1 MTTQAAN
8 PLGIVP
14 YIPDNAPFSE
24 EQRAWLNGFLA
35 GLFSVTQPAASADP
49 PPSLKIA
56 VLYAS
61 QSGSAEGLARKVTK
75 ELKAKG
81 HVASLAS
88 LEGYT
93 PAALAEERYAIFIA
107 STYGEGEPPD
117 TAQPFYQKLC
127 VEHLPR
133 YLDLLYSVLALGDSH
148 YEHFCKFGADLD
160 NKLASL
166 GAVRLYD
173 RVDCD
178 VDLDETFAHW
188 KEALYARLESIVAA
202 RPARNSPS
210 SSVTT
215 VELRSAPT
223 PSSEGHDA
231 PEYTR
236 ENPFFAPL
244 VDKRPLTCDVSSK
257 QTMHLAF
264 SIADSNLKY
273 EAGDACG
280 VIPQNDHLLVGEIIA
295 ALNFSPEAPVQLPK
309 SGSATLTDALTH
321 HLQITR
327 LNRKMLE
334 AYATIGNCQQLFDL
348 LMPDHQAL
356 LEKYAYDRGLIDL
369 IHDYP
374 GMLHSP
380 ADLVAMLPKLSPRLY
395 SISSSP
401 FAHTGEIHTTI
412 AVVRYRSHD
421 RERGG
426 VCSTLLADR
435 TATGDRRPI
444 YIHPNKKF
452 RLPAAPDTPIV
463 MIGPGT
469 GIAPF
474 RAFLHERRAL
484 AATGKNWLFF
494 GERSASAD
502 FLYREELESMLAD
515 GHLTRLDTAFSR
527 DQERKIYV
535 QDRMVEQSAQLWSWM
550 QGGASIYVCGDASRM
565 AKDVDAALH
574 RIAEKQGGL
583 GPEAAQEYMQT
594 MKDEHRYHRDVY

>member
-1 MTTQAAN
+1 MTQTTN
-8 PLGIVP
+8 PLGFVP

-24 EQRAWLNGFLA
+24 EQRTWLNGFLA
-35 GLFSVTQPAASADP
+35 GIFSAVQPAARADP
-49 PPSLKIA
+49 PQSLKIA

-61 QSGSAEGLARKVTK
+61 QSGTAEGLARKVAK
-75 ELKAKG
+75 ELKSKG

-107 STYGEGEPPD
+107 STYGEGDPPD
-117 TAQPFYQKLC
+117 AVQPFYQKLC

-133 YLDLLYSVLALGDSH
+133 YLDLSYSVLALGDSH
-148 YEHFCKFGADLD
+148 YEHFCKFGIDLD
-160 NKLASL
+160 SKLAAL
-166 GAVRLYD
+166 GAVRMHA

-178 VDLDETFAHW
+178 VDLDDAFANW
-188 KEALYARLESIVAA
+188 KQGLYSQLESIVAT
-202 RPARNSPS
+202 RPARRPPT
-210 SSVTT
+210 SSVSGKDP
-215 VELRSAPT
+215 VSAP
-223 PSSEGHDA
+223 PASSNGHAA
-231 PEYTR
+231 PAYTR
-236 ENPFFAPL
+236 ENPFHAPL
-244 VDKRPLTCDVSSK
+244 VDKRPLTLEVSSK

-264 SIADSNLKY
+264 SIADSNLRY

-280 VIPQNDHLLVGEIIA
+280 VIPQNDHQLVSEIIA
-295 ALNFSPEAPVQLPK
+295 ALKFSPDAPVQLPK
-309 SGSATLTDALTH
+309 CGSASLSDALTN

-327 LNRKMLE
+327 LTRKMIE
-334 AYATIGNCQQLFDL
+334 AYATIGNCQPLFDL
-348 LMPDHQAL
+348 LAPEQQTL
-356 LEKYAYDRGLIDL
+356 FEKYTYDRGLIDL

-374 GMLHSP
+374 DVLHNP
-380 ADLVAMLPKLSPRLY
+380 ADLIAMLTKLAPRLY

-401 FAHTGEIHTTI
+401 FAHAGEIHTTI
-412 AVVRYRSHD
+412 AVVRYRAHD

-435 TATGDRRPI
+435 TNTGERRPI

-452 RLPAAPDTPIV
+452 RLPAAADTPIV

-494 GERSASAD
+494 GERSASTD
-502 FLYREELESMLAD
+502 FLYREELEPMLAD

-535 QDRMVEQSAQLWSWM
+535 QDRMLEQGAQLWSWM
-550 QGGASIYVCGDASRM
+550 QDGASIYVCGDASRM
-565 AKDVDAALH
+565 AKDVDMALH
-574 RIAEKQGGL
+574 RIVEMQGEMDV
-583 GPEAAQEYMQT
+583 EAAQEYVQR
-594 MKDEHRYHRDVY
+594 MKDDHRYHRDVY